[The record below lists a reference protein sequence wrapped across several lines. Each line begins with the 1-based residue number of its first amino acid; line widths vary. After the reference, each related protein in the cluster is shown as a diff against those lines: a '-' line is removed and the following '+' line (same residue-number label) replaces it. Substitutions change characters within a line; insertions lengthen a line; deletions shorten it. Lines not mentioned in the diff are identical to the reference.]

1 MIEIN
6 LLPEDIRK
14 KKRQTASTGISQI
27 NLKNLPFL
35 KIAAIAVSGL
45 VAIQLIVFIVGLIY
59 GTNYSIIEKNYKEIL
74 PRKQETEKLRL
85 QVDNM
90 SKKVVAIDELMVKR
104 FSWAKKLSDLSDSM
118 TPGTWLTEL
127 GYYEKFGEISKTVK
141 INLLKKKPDVESAP
155 PVEKVTLRY
164 LTISGMAS
172 SMGEEGTA
180 LIGRFMKSL
189 KSNSEFYSDFSDIEL
204 GTITREK
211 VDEQEVM
218 KFAIT
223 CLFKIK

>member
-6 LLPEDIRK
+6 LLPEELGK
-14 KKRQTASTGISQI
+14 KKRQAASTAISQI
-27 NLKNLPFL
+27 SLKNLPFL
-35 KIAAIAVSGL
+35 KIAAIAVIGL
-45 VAIQLIVFIVGLIY
+45 LAIQLMVFIAGVIY
-59 GTNYSIIEKNYKEIL
+59 GTNYSMLEKNYKEIL

-85 QVDNM
+85 QADNM
-90 SKKVVAIDELMVKR
+90 SKKVIAIDELMVKR
-104 FSWAKKLSDLSDSM
+104 LSWMKKLSDLSESM

-127 GYYEKFGEISKTVK
+127 GYYEKLGEISRPVK
-141 INLLKKKPDVESAP
+141 INLLKQKPGVEAAP
-155 PVEKVTLRY
+155 LVEKVALRY

-218 KFAIT
+218 KFTIT